1 MSACFV
7 RLILVVSLLLMVTVA
22 QGNDLPEPIK
32 LPIKSAMAM
41 AIRNNLNLR
50 VDSLDSS
57 IAEANLKQSRGI
69 YDPNL
74 SLSAKYAQTYFT
86 GESYGINDTTG
97 YLGITQYLPTGG
109 SLTASAQTGY
119 SIPGANF
126 PGANW
131 TDWYSS
137 VGLTMS
143 QPLLKNLGKETTEL
157 YISLAANN
165 HTNSLEG
172 FRLSVTNI
180 IYSVIREYNRLYML
194 RQVLESRQKSLRSAQ
209 QILDRLK
216 KKGKKR
222 ELQNL
227 EIANT
232 EYAISQRLKD
242 LVDAERLIGDQ
253 EARLRFLIGMES
265 KLTLIPVDPPSR
277 EEPMETIDQAISLA
291 LEERSDLKQLRLD
304 LESRELQERVSK
316 SKLKPNLSIN
326 GGVGFSGIDDRLSDS
341 IAQIGDGKGRWWSA
355 GLQFSVP
362 LGNSVAESGYRRDS
376 LRTTQL
382 KYELAAFEWKLRDYI
397 ESDMRALV
405 SARVQIQVAD
415 RAVQLAE
422 LRVEKY
428 RKSVVSKSSQVQ
440 DLINAENDLVF
451 AQDDQTKAL
460 ENFANSVALL
470 WKDSGVLLERMNIN
484 IDSTQPEKVISGA
497 ELRIDQVAKK

>member
-1 MSACFV
+1 
-7 RLILVVSLLLMVTVA
+7 
-22 QGNDLPEPIK
+22 
-32 LPIKSAMAM
+32 
-41 AIRNNLNLR
+41 
-50 VDSLDSS
+50 
-57 IAEANLKQSRGI
+57 
-69 YDPNL
+69 
-74 SLSAKYAQTYFT
+74 
-86 GESYGINDTTG
+86 
-97 YLGITQYLPTGG
+97 
-109 SLTASAQTGY
+109 
-119 SIPGANF
+119 
-126 PGANW
+126 
-131 TDWYSS
+131 
-137 VGLTMS
+137 
-143 QPLLKNLGKETTEL
+143 
-157 YISLAANN
+157 
-165 HTNSLEG
+165 
-172 FRLSVTNI
+172 
-180 IYSVIREYNRLYML
+180 ML
-194 RQVLESRQKSLRSAQ
+194 RQVLESRQKSLNSAQ

-222 ELQNL
+222 ALQNL